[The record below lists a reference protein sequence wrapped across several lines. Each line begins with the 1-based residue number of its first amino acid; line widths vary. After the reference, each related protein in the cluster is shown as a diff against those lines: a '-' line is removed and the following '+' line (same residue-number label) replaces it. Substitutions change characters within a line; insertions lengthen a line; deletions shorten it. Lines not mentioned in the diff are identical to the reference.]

1 MKIRTPRQ
9 FSFFASS
16 VTALFSILILIL
28 TRSFE
33 GYPIEPLWYVMAFLI
48 GWAVEFAVV
57 YILLE
62 QLISHRIRL
71 LFRTIHQFK
80 INKGNYPIHMNED
93 VLEQSEKEVMSWA
106 KDKRDEIQRLK
117 DQEEFRR
124 EFIGNLAHELKT
136 PIFTIQGYILTL
148 LEGGLDDPKISRTF
162 LKRAAKGVDRMTSI
176 INDLDS
182 ITKMESEALKLNIE
196 KINIAALAR
205 EMMDSFEISAK
216 EKNVKLAFDSHNP
229 FTDELYVLCDQDK
242 ISQVFTNL
250 INNSIKYGRQDGTGE
265 ILIRFFDID
274 ENILIEVADN
284 GPGIDKEHLPRL
296 FERFYRVDKSRS
308 RDAGG
313 TGLGLAIVKHI
324 VEAHGQTIN
333 VRSTKGTGSTFSF
346 TLKKA
351 K

>member
-1 MKIRTPRQ
+1 
-9 FSFFASS
+9 
-16 VTALFSILILIL
+16 
-28 TRSFE
+28 
-33 GYPIEPLWYVMAFLI
+33 
-48 GWAVEFAVV
+48 
-57 YILLE
+57 
-62 QLISHRIRL
+62 
-71 LFRTIHQFK
+71 
-80 INKGNYPIHMNED
+80 
-93 VLEQSEKEVMSWA
+93 
-106 KDKRDEIQRLK
+106 
-117 DQEEFRR
+117 
-124 EFIGNLAHELKT
+124 
-136 PIFTIQGYILTL
+136 
-148 LEGGLDDPKISRTF
+148 
-162 LKRAAKGVDRMTSI
+162 MTSI